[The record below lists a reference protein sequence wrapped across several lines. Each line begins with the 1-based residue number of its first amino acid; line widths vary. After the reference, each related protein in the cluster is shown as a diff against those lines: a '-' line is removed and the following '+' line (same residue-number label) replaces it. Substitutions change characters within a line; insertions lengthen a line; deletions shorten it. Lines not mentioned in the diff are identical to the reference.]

1 MSEPIKAGDF
11 VVVIY
16 GCCEQSRACALGLH
30 ATVLH
35 VFSNPDRLCIFC
47 NAPTPDLRAELDHQR
62 WNAPVSWLKRIP
74 PIEELDD
81 VKQDEEI
88 TA

>member
-1 MSEPIKAGDF
+1 MSEPIKAGDL
-11 VVVIY
+11 VY
-16 GCCEQSRACALGLH
+16 CAKTCCEAQRVKHLGKIRRVLRVEPGDTECQHCGAADTGLH
-30 ATVLH
+30 GFSATSKHGSPVWW
-35 VFSNPDRLCIFC
+35 
-47 NAPTPDLRAELDHQR
+47 LR
-62 WNAPVSWLKRIP
+62 RIP